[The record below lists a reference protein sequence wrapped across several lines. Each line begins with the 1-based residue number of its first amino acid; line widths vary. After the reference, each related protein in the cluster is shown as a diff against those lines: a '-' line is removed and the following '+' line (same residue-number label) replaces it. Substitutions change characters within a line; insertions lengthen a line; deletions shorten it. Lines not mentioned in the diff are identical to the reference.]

1 MGAVLERL
9 GEGPSGGGAVEQRL
23 SKKRTGKQ
31 ERQGALLGWR
41 PARPWEP
48 GIFWVF
54 GAPALVSRQKPPPS
68 PASPRAPRLAAAAT
82 AERPR
87 PKPQTRDDSLTGAR
101 YKTPLVQ
108 NPLGSTPFP
117 PACLS
122 SCSTPAPAHAPPVPP
137 RRRRVRKSARLHSYF
152 PSLLVG
158 AVG

>member
-1 MGAVLERL
+1 MAEWGWSKDYQKREPGSRSGKGA
-9 GEGPSGGGAVEQRL
+9 GPCFGGMVMSVA
-23 SKKRTGKQ
+23 
-31 ERQGALLGWR
+31 GWR

-54 GAPALVSRQKPPPS
+54 RAPALVSRQKPPPS

-87 PKPQTRDDSLTGAR
+87 PKPQTRGDSLTGAR

-117 PACLS
+117 PARSPACLS
-122 SCSTPAPAHAPPVPP
+122 SCSTPGPRARASRAAPAPP
-137 RRRRVRKSARLHSYF
+137 R
-152 PSLLVG
+152 P
-158 AVG
+158 